1 MGSGKPRL
9 VELAVNT
16 LVGWEL
22 VLDEENEALMLPFSK
37 EEIESAL
44 HSVKTDTIQ
53 RQDRTGYRL
62 KNSGEQLRT

>member
-44 HSVKTDTIQ
+44 HSVKTNTIQ
-53 RQDRTGYRL
+53 CQDRTGYRL
-62 KNSGEQLRT
+62 KSSGEQLRT

>member
-44 HSVKTDTIQ
+44 HSVKLIQ
-53 RQDRTGYRL
+53 YNAKTGQVT
-62 KNSGEQLRT
+62 G